1 MKIIVTVGDIVK
13 TAHVNV
19 FKVLLEIVVIKKHPD
34 HILINFKLYIK
45 IIKLIKINENI
56 LNFFNYF
63 LY

>member
-19 FKVLLEIVVIKKHPD
+19 FKVLLDRVVIKKHLD

-45 IIKLIKINENI
+45 IIKLIKFNEKI
-56 LNFFNYF
+56 LNFSNYF